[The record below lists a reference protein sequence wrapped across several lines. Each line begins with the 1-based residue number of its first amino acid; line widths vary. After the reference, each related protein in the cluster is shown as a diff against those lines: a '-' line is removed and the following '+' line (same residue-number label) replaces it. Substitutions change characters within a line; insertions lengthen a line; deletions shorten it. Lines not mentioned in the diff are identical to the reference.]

1 MSTLD
6 VAPEP
11 EAVANMDESQNER
24 DKRVEDLWKRL
35 DPAGHKELDFKGLQ
49 KGLRRI
55 DHRKTRRP
63 WENATNL
70 ADLVPRDGATAMK
83 NADQMLRA
91 IIGLVDTSGDGKIQ
105 YEGGFW
111 RNGQEAY
118 GWDWA
123 KATSSQQSFESSSR
137 PPSASCS
144 CSSAPS
150 IATRTAA

>member
-6 VAPEP
+6 VAP

-24 DKRVEDLWKRL
+24 DKRVEDLWMRL

-55 DHRKTRRP
+55 DHRKTL
-63 WENATNL
+63 WELECANL
-70 ADLVPRDGATAMK
+70 ADLVRGGATAMK
-83 NADQMLRA
+83 NADQMLKA

-111 RNGQEAY
+111 RNG
-118 GWDWA
+118 GDG
-123 KATSSQQSFESSSR
+123 SGLG
-137 PPSASCS
+137 
-144 CSSAPS
+144 
-150 IATRTAA
+150 